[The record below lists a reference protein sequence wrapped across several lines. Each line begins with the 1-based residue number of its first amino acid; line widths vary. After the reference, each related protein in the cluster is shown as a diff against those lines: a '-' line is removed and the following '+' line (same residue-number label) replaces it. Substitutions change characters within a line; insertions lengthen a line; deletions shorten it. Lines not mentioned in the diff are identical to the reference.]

1 MKNILKWAII
11 TGLFFILALIS
22 FLHSKKHFLINE
34 RFTLKANERL
44 KSRKSIQKL
53 FKEGKSFSHFP
64 FRVMYIQTENQ
75 ISFVQAGFTAST
87 RNFKKAVD
95 RNRIKRLMRESY
107 RLQKNNLKIS
117 LEENHKSLAVFFIY
131 TGNGLP
137 KYEEVFDKI
146 GSALERLEKTLAAK

>member
-1 MKNILKWAII
+1 M
-11 TGLFFILALIS
+11 
-22 FLHSKKHFLINE
+22 
-34 RFTLKANERL
+34 
-44 KSRKSIQKL
+44 L

-75 ISFVQAGFTAST
+75 PSCLQTGFTVST

-95 RNRIKRLMRESY
+95 RNRVKRLMRESY

-117 LEENHKSLAVFFIY
+117 LEENHKKFSVFFIY
-131 TGNGLP
+131 TGNELP

-146 GSALERLEKTLAAK
+146 GSALKRLEKIVTIK